1 MWEITGYFKCD
12 NCTAEFY
19 EKDAVEKEHCEYSF
33 PACPKC
39 HSSCLTWN
47 EGSLDIGDEENG

>member
-12 NCTAEFY
+12 NCKAEFY
-19 EKDAVEKEHCEYSF
+19 EKDAVEKDSF
-33 PACPKC
+33 PTCPKC

-47 EGSLDIGDEENG
+47 EGSLGIGDEENG

>member
-12 NCTAEFY
+12 NCKAKFY
-19 EKDAVEKEHCEYSF
+19 EKDAVEKDSS
-33 PACPKC
+33 PTCPKC

>member
-12 NCTAEFY
+12 NCKTEFY
-19 EKDAVEKEHCEYSF
+19 EKDAVEKDSF

-47 EGSLDIGDEENG
+47 EGSPDIGDEENV